1 MARKLVGDLKPGD
14 KVKGA
19 DGSSIRVTNAYH
31 NPILE
36 AREGKAWMIETEA
49 GSHMANSLD
58 EIEMAD

>member
-14 KVKGA
+14 MVKTAEGQA
-19 DGSSIRVTNAYH
+19 VRVTNAYH
-31 NPILE
+31 NPIFE

-49 GSHMANSLD
+49 GSHIANSLD